1 MDIDCIHAVGTTTH
15 ADEGD
20 GSHGKEENVYLGDC
34 EDTFE
39 AILMQRRSVSAMQS
53 MSNKNST
60 VYYHRSLTGTAL
72 TQTLSSVVTGL
83 IVDSLNALSY
93 LARLSASYYPKITQ
107 VKLDDELRCLRW
119 DPIDVVS
126 LPC

>member
-1 MDIDCIHAVGTTTH
+1 MF
-15 ADEGD
+15 
-20 GSHGKEENVYLGDC
+20 
-34 EDTFE
+34 FE
-39 AILMQRRSVSAMQS
+39 
-53 MSNKNST
+53 
-60 VYYHRSLTGTAL
+60 GTAL

-107 VKLDDELRCLRW
+107 VKLDDELRCLCW

-126 LPC
+126 LTNQN